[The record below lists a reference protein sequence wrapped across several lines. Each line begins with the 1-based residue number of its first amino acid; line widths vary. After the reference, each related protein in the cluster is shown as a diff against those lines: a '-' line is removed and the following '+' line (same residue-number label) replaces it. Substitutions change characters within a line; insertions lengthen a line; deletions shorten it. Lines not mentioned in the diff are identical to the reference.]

1 MFSNGTSTEW
11 VVHIAMRIKINE
23 RSQMRTM
30 MDRKKISTYA
40 TDELTLR
47 VVRQPSITVACLI
60 CNRHGAFDRQ
70 ALIKRHGASL
80 TFHALRRRVAMGCA
94 RMHEPDGVDRCG
106 THFPGITSVGSA

>member
-1 MFSNGTSTEW
+1 MRCPHCRKDKKSTNAAKYGQW
-11 VVHIAMRIKINE
+11 
-23 RSQMRTM
+23 

-47 VVRQPSITVACLI
+47 LVRQPSITVACLI

-70 ALIKRHGASL
+70 ALIRRHGAGL

-94 RMHEPDGVDRCG
+94 KMHEPDGVDRCG
-106 THFPGITSVGSA
+106 THFPGFTSAGSDRKS